1 VSEVLLT
8 RKGWGSRWGY
18 GSLFRVGY
26 GGVYSI
32 VVSSRA
38 SAWSVCQ
45 TIGCVRL
52 RNSAAEL
59 GVGLPLCHPGEEFSR
74 NLENEV
80 VTA

>member
-1 VSEVLLT
+1 VSAALLT

-18 GSLFRVGY
+18 GSLFCVGD
-26 GGVYSI
+26 GRIYSI
-32 VVSSRA
+32 IASRA

-59 GVGLPLCHPGEEFSR
+59 GVGLLLCHPGEEFFP
-74 NLENEV
+74 
-80 VTA
+80 